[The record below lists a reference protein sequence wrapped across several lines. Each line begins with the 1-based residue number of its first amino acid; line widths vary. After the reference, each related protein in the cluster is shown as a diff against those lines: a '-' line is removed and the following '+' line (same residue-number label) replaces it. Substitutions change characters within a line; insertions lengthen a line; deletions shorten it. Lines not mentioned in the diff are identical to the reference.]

1 MMASFTELDT
11 ITDYINDARVLLQDV
26 IQPYRYDDPSLL
38 SAFNVTMFEARRIR
52 PDIFLFRHRHRGD
65 PLVQTFQQNQG
76 QPVFIEEQF
85 RLGLLHGLVGFALE
99 RDQEDI
105 QDVRAAIFLKT
116 FNDIFT
122 GSRPAIAQAAPQQ

>member
-1 MMASFTELDT
+1 MASELET
-11 ITDYINDARVLLQDV
+11 VTDYINDARVLLQDL

-52 PDIFLFRHRHRGD
+52 PDVFLFRRRRPGD

-76 QPVFIEEQF
+76 QPVFMEEQF
-85 RLGLLHGLVGFALE
+85 RLGILHGLVGFALE

-122 GSRPAIAQAAPQQ
+122 GTRPAVAQQAPQQ

>member
-1 MMASFTELDT
+1 MASELNT
-11 ITDYINDARVLLQDV
+11 ITDYINDARVLLQDL

-38 SAFNVTMFEARRIR
+38 SAFNVTMYEARRIR
-52 PDIFLFRHRHRGD
+52 PDVFLFRPRRPGD
-65 PLVQTFQQNQG
+65 PAVQTFQQNQG
-76 QPVFIEEQF
+76 QPVFLEEQF
-85 RLGLLHGLVGFALE
+85 RLGILHGLVGFALE

-122 GSRPAIAQAAPQQ
+122 GTRPAIAQAAPTQ

>member
-1 MMASFTELDT
+1 MASELET
-11 ITDYINDARVLLQDV
+11 ITDYINDARVMLQDL
-26 IQPYRYDDPSLL
+26 IQPYRYDDASLL
-38 SAFNVTMFEARRIR
+38 TAFNVTMFEARRIR
-52 PDIFLFRHRHRGD
+52 PDVFLFRRRSPGV
-65 PLVQTFQQNQG
+65 PLVQTFQLNQS

-85 RLGLLHGLVGFALE
+85 RLGLLHGLVGFAME

-122 GSRPAIAQAAPQQ
+122 GTRPAIAQAAPNQ